1 MLLLTV
7 LILYPLTPL
16 LLRLYHATEQ
26 GTAIIYTCLRI
37 AVFSMPLLWCD
48 GNIPAMVLRTAGD
61 SVYTG
66 IVSVSALLLGRCIL
80 GYTLTIPLGLG
91 VPGIWI
97 ALVFEWLVRSIAL
110 RLRFRGDKWLHIQS
124 NA

>member
-1 MLLLTV
+1 
-7 LILYPLTPL
+7 
-16 LLRLYHATEQ
+16 
-26 GTAIIYTCLRI
+26 
-37 AVFSMPLLWCD
+37 MPLLWCD

-110 RLRFRGDKWLHIQS
+110 RLRFRGDQWLHIQS